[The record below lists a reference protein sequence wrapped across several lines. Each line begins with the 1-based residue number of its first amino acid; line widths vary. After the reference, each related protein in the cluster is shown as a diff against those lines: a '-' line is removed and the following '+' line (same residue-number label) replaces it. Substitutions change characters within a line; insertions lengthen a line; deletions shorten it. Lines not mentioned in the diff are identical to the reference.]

1 LDIGVEPYLV
11 TSSLLGVLA
20 QRLLRKICPACKGT
34 GRAGGAAGGE
44 PCENCFATGYRGRLA
59 VHELMLMTDDLRR
72 LTGERADGISLYEA
86 AVNGGFEPMK
96 IDAMEKVAMG
106 LTDEAEVFRVLH

>member
-1 LDIGVEPYLV
+1 VEPYLV

-20 QRLLRKICPACKGT
+20 QRLLRKICPACQGT
-34 GRAGGAAGGE
+34 GGADAE
-44 PCENCFATGYRGRLA
+44 PCENCFGTGYRGRLA
-59 VHELMLMTDDLRR
+59 VHELMLMTDELRR
-72 LTGERADGISLYEA
+72 LTGERADGVTLYEA

-96 IDAMEKVAMG
+96 VDAMEKVRMG